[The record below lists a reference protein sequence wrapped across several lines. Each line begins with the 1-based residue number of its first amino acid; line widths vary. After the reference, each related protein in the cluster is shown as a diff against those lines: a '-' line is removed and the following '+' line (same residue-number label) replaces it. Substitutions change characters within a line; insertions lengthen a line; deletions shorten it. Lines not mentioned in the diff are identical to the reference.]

1 MEWLTLGPLRTIL
14 GAGHLPVLD
23 SDGIQGSPHHMVA
36 NPREILY
43 TTTADKDDGVLLQ
56 IVSDTWDIS
65 GHFNSTC

>member
-1 MEWLTLGPLRTIL
+1 MEWLTLGPLCTIL
-14 GAGHLPVLD
+14 GAGDLSILN
-23 SDGIQGSPHHMVA
+23 SNGIQGAPHHVVA

-43 TTTADKDDGVLLQ
+43 TTTANKDDGVFLQ